1 MEMTSFSELFF
12 NPVAQVKFIHTV
24 AAGYVTGAMFVLS
37 ISAYYLLRK
46 RDVPFARRSFAVAAG
61 FGLASICSVIILGDE
76 SGYEVGDVQKA
87 KLAAIEAEWHTEEPP
102 AAFTL
107 FGFPNDETMETE
119 YAIKIPYVMGIIAT
133 RSLDTPVMGIKE
145 LIEENEQRVR
155 SGMEAY
161 DLLVQLRNGSLN
173 PVIKHE
179 FEQVKGDL
187 GYGLLLKKYTDNVT
201 DATEEQIKAAARD
214 SVPKVAPLFWT
225 FRIMVACGFTMLII
239 FAMSF
244 YYCAKREEYKH
255 KWLLRVAMFALP
267 LPWIAAETGWFVAE
281 YGRQPWTISG
291 ILPTHL
297 STSSISVES
306 VYGSLIAIVVFYTL
320 LMIIEVY
327 LMLRFVRLGPSSLH
341 TGRYH
346 FESKTS

>member
-1 MEMTSFSELFF
+1 
-12 NPVAQVKFIHTV
+12 
-24 AAGYVTGAMFVLS
+24 
-37 ISAYYLLRK
+37 
-46 RDVPFARRSFAVAAG
+46 
-61 FGLASICSVIILGDE
+61 
-76 SGYEVGDVQKA
+76 
-87 KLAAIEAEWHTEEPP
+87 
-102 AAFTL
+102 
-107 FGFPNDETMETE
+107 
-119 YAIKIPYVMGIIAT
+119 
-133 RSLDTPVMGIKE
+133 
-145 LIEENEQRVR
+145 
-155 SGMEAY
+155 
-161 DLLVQLRNGSLN
+161 
-173 PVIKHE
+173 
-179 FEQVKGDL
+179 
-187 GYGLLLKKYTDNVT
+187 
-201 DATEEQIKAAARD
+201 
-214 SVPKVAPLFWT
+214 
-225 FRIMVACGFTMLII
+225 MVACGFTMLII